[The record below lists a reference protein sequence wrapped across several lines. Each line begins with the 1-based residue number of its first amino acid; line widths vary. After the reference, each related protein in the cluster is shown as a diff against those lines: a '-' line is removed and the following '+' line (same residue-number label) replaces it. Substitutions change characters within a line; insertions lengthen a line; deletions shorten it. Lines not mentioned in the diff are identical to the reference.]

1 MGMMVRRNMKQRAVV
16 KAAPVL
22 VEEKTENEVVEM
34 TKTDINRMSAANL
47 RKLAKEHGIEDAED
61 MTGVELKKTLISK
74 LEV

>member
-16 KAAPVL
+16 KAAPIL

-47 RKLAKEHGIEDAED
+47 RKLAKEHGIEDAEY